1 MNAENTTAQMRKGIL
16 EYCILM
22 ILFQKEA
29 YPSEIIT
36 ELKEAKM
43 IVAEGT
49 LYPLLTRLKNAGLLN
64 YKWVESV
71 SGPPRKYYTLTP
83 EGILF
88 LDELKPLGKNYNKL
102 SQKFPITTI
111 KITIMN
117 KTISINISGIVFNIE
132 EQAYDEL
139 RAYIE
144 NIRQNLINE
153 EEREEIINDIEMRIA
168 ELFQERLSPQKQVI
182 TMDDIAAIKSIL
194 GLPEQFNSTDE
205 NTPPSPEDEKTEKS
219 TDNTRRLYRDMDQA
233 SLGGVCAGLGHYF
246 ELDPLIFRILFIVL
260 FLLFGA
266 GVLLY
271 IVLLLLIPEAKTTAD
286 KITMRGQPVNADSIK
301 EFIASIKNKVSE
313 TDTTKLKKTLNS
325 AVENGV
331 KTSKSII
338 AVFSKLIGFS
348 FLIGG
353 LVLTT
358 FILVLLFGDTGLI
371 PFLGPDH
378 IPDFVTLVDVTFPDQ
393 TFGFLIVPLIL
404 IVIILPIISII
415 GTGLRLIFEFKIKL
429 KAISIA
435 LVIIWTVAASI
446 LFIFAIGLGSDVKD
460 RAAVTQTLYMQTDST
475 NTLEIEIAN
484 DDQFS
489 NHLDLTDNISRYEL
503 IKTDSNF
510 IYFGLVN
517 LKVQS
522 LLYSDSVK
530 IDIIRKS
537 RGSSDQDAIEN
548 IENMQFTPQIVG
560 NKLIIPPYL
569 KVPRMDKIRGQ
580 AVDILITLPIGKNVK
595 FVKNS
600 KRIRKNVNLYDSEE
614 FEVFD

>member
-1 MNAENTTAQMRKGIL
+1 
-16 EYCILM
+16 
-22 ILFQKEA
+22 
-29 YPSEIIT
+29 
-36 ELKEAKM
+36 
-43 IVAEGT
+43 
-49 LYPLLTRLKNAGLLN
+49 
-64 YKWVESV
+64 
-71 SGPPRKYYTLTP
+71 
-83 EGILF
+83 
-88 LDELKPLGKNYNKL
+88 
-102 SQKFPITTI
+102 
-111 KITIMN
+111 MN

-168 ELFQERLSPQKQVI
+168 ELFQERLNTQKQVI
-182 TMDDIAAIKSIL
+182 TLDDITDIKTIL

-205 NTPPSPEDEKTEKS
+205 SAPPIQEDEKTEKS
-219 TDNTRRLYRDMDQA
+219 TDTTRRLYRDMDQA

-246 ELDPLIFRILFIVL
+246 ELDPLVFRILFIVL

-271 IVLLLLIPEAKTTAD
+271 LVLLLLIPEAKTTAD

-301 EFIASIKNKVSE
+301 EFIASIKHKVSE

-338 AVFSKLIGFS
+338 AVLSKVIGFS

-353 LVLTT
+353 LILTI

-371 PFLGPDH
+371 PFLGPNH
-378 IPDFVTLVDVTFPDQ
+378 IPDFVTLVEVVFPNQ
-393 TFGFLIVPLIL
+393 TFSFLIAPLIL
-404 IVIILPIISII
+404 TVIILPIISII
-415 GTGLRLIFEFKIKL
+415 GTGIRLIFDFKIKL
-429 KAISIA
+429 KVISIA

-446 LFIFAIGLGSDVKD
+446 LFIFAIGLGSDVKE
-460 RAAVTQTLYMQTDST
+460 RASITETFYMPVDST
-475 NTLEIEIAN
+475 NTFEIEIAN

-489 NHLDLTDNISRYEL
+489 NHLDLTDNISRFEL
-503 IKTDSNF
+503 IKTDPNS
-510 IYFGLVN
+510 IYFGIVN
-517 LKVQS
+517 LEVKS
-522 LLYSDSVK
+522 RLYSDSVK
-530 IDIIRKS
+530 IDVIKKS

-548 IENMQFTPQIVG
+548 IENIQFSPQIVG
-560 NKLIIPPYL
+560 NKLVIPPYL
-569 KVPRMDKIRGQ
+569 KVPRADKIRGQ
-580 AVDILITLPIGKNVK
+580 AVHIVITIPMGKNVK

-600 KRIRKNVNLYDSEE
+600 KRIRKSVYLYHGEDLEKE
-614 FEVFD
+614 IEVFE

>member
-1 MNAENTTAQMRKGIL
+1 
-16 EYCILM
+16 
-22 ILFQKEA
+22 
-29 YPSEIIT
+29 
-36 ELKEAKM
+36 
-43 IVAEGT
+43 
-49 LYPLLTRLKNAGLLN
+49 
-64 YKWVESV
+64 
-71 SGPPRKYYTLTP
+71 
-83 EGILF
+83 
-88 LDELKPLGKNYNKL
+88 
-102 SQKFPITTI
+102 
-111 KITIMN
+111 MN

-153 EEREEIINDIEMRIA
+153 EECEEIINDIEMRIA

-182 TMDDIAAIKSIL
+182 IMDDIAAIKSIL

-205 NTPPSPEDEKTEKS
+205 NVPPVQDNDKTEKS
-219 TDNTRRLYRDMDQA
+219 TDTTRRLYRDMDQA
-233 SLGGVCAGLGHYF
+233 SLGGVCAGLGHYV

-271 IVLLLLIPEAKTTAD
+271 LVLLLLIPEAKTTAD

-301 EFIASIKNKVSE
+301 EFIASIKNKVAE

-338 AVFSKLIGFS
+338 AVFSKVIGFS

-404 IVIILPIISII
+404 TVIILPIISII
-415 GTGLRLIFEFKIKL
+415 GTGLRLIFDFKLKL

-460 RAAVTQTLYMQTDST
+460 RAAVTETMYMQVDST

-530 IDIIRKS
+530 IDIMRKS
-537 RGSSDQDAIEN
+537 RGSSEQNAIAN
-548 IENMQFTPQIVG
+548 IQNIQFSPQIVG

-569 KVPRMDKIRGQ
+569 KVPRADKIRGQ
-580 AVDILITLPIGKNVK
+580 AIYIVITLPIGKNVK

-600 KRIRKNVNLYDSEE
+600 KRIRKSVNLHDTEELREE
-614 FEVFD
+614 FEMFE

>member
-1 MNAENTTAQMRKGIL
+1 
-16 EYCILM
+16 
-22 ILFQKEA
+22 
-29 YPSEIIT
+29 
-36 ELKEAKM
+36 
-43 IVAEGT
+43 
-49 LYPLLTRLKNAGLLN
+49 
-64 YKWVESV
+64 
-71 SGPPRKYYTLTP
+71 
-83 EGILF
+83 
-88 LDELKPLGKNYNKL
+88 
-102 SQKFPITTI
+102 
-111 KITIMN
+111 MN

-144 NIRQNLINE
+144 NIRQNLTNE
-153 EEREEIINDIEMRIA
+153 EECEEIINDIEMRIA

-194 GLPEQFNSTDE
+194 GLPEQFNTTDE
-205 NTPPSPEDEKTEKS
+205 NVPPVQDNDKTEKS

-233 SLGGVCAGLGHYF
+233 NLGGVCAGLGHYF

-271 IVLLLLIPEAKTTAD
+271 LVLLLLIPEAKTTAD

-301 EFIASIKNKVSE
+301 EFIASIKNKVAE

-338 AVFSKLIGFS
+338 AVFSKVIGFS

-378 IPDFVTLVDVTFPDQ
+378 IPDFFTLVDVVFPDQ

-404 IVIILPIISII
+404 TVIILPIISII
-415 GTGLRLIFEFKIKL
+415 GTGLRLIFDFKLKL
-429 KAISIA
+429 KAISIT
-435 LVIIWTVAASI
+435 LIIIWTVAASI
-446 LFIFAIGLGSDVKD
+446 LFIFAIGLGSDLKESTTVSETIVINAD
-460 RAAVTQTLYMQTDST
+460 DNNSFSFDPDSINIVRSELDSIFT
-475 NTLEIEIAN
+475 KLSEIDSNNILNIEIAD

-489 NHLDLTDNISRYEL
+489 NLLDMSEENSRFEL
-503 IKTDSNF
+503 VKTDEDF
-510 IYFGLVN
+510 IYFGLIHIGI
-517 LKVQS
+517 K
-522 LLYSDSVK
+522 SDFTQKDTK
-530 IDIIRKS
+530 IEIIKKS
-537 RGSSDQDAIEN
+537 RGSSKQDAVKNIEN
-548 IENMQFTPQIVG
+548 IQFEPKIIG
-560 NKLIIPPYL
+560 NKLILPPYL
-569 KVPRMDKIRGQ
+569 KVPRGNKIRGQ
-580 AVDILITLPIGKNVK
+580 EVDVIITLPYGKSVK
-595 FVKNS
+595 FVKNE
-600 KRIRKNVNLYDSEE
+600 KRINKYIYTSNSYFVNDL
-614 FEVFD
+614 

>member
-1 MNAENTTAQMRKGIL
+1 
-16 EYCILM
+16 
-22 ILFQKEA
+22 
-29 YPSEIIT
+29 
-36 ELKEAKM
+36 
-43 IVAEGT
+43 
-49 LYPLLTRLKNAGLLN
+49 
-64 YKWVESV
+64 
-71 SGPPRKYYTLTP
+71 
-83 EGILF
+83 
-88 LDELKPLGKNYNKL
+88 
-102 SQKFPITTI
+102 
-111 KITIMN
+111 MN

-168 ELFQERLSPQKQVI
+168 ELFQERLSAQKQVI

-205 NTPPSPEDEKTEKS
+205 NVPPLQDNDKTEKS

-233 SLGGVCAGLGHYF
+233 NLGGVCAGLGHYF

-271 IVLLLLIPEAKTTAD
+271 LVLLLLIPEAKTTAD

-301 EFIASIKNKVSE
+301 EFIASIKNKVAE

-338 AVFSKLIGFS
+338 AVFSKVIGFS

-371 PFLGPDH
+371 PILGPDH
-378 IPDFVTLVDVTFPDQ
+378 IPDFVTLVNVTFPDQ

-404 IVIILPIISII
+404 TVIILPIISII
-415 GTGLRLIFEFKIKL
+415 GSGIRLIFDFKLKL

-446 LFIFAIGLGSDVKD
+446 LFIFAIGLGSDVKE
-460 RAAVTQTLYMQTDST
+460 RAAVTDTFYMQVDST
-475 NTLEIEIAN
+475 NTLEIEITN

-489 NHLDLTDNISRYEL
+489 NHLDLTDKISRFEV
-503 IKTDSNF
+503 IKTDADA
-510 IYFGLVN
+510 IYYGIV
-517 LKVQS
+517 S
-522 LLYSDSVK
+522 LEVITSLTSDSVQ
-530 IDIIRKS
+530 IDVIKKS
-537 RGSSDQDAIEN
+537 RGSSEQDAIEN
-548 IENMQFTPQIVG
+548 IENIQFHPQIVG
-560 NKLIIPPYL
+560 NKLTIPPYL
-569 KVPRMDKIRGQ
+569 KVPRTDKLRGQ
-580 AVDILITLPIGKNVK
+580 SVHMVITLPMGKNVK

-600 KRIRKNVNLYDSEE
+600 KRIRKSVYLSHDVLEE
-614 FEVFD
+614 NGAAPPVEVFE